1 MGAPEAKAVE
11 LRWQIL
17 LRWAGV
23 PVLLRELFENFEAII
38 KGLMHRSHVGLMHRP

>member
-1 MGAPEAKAVE
+1 MGAPEAKAME

-23 PVLLRELFENFEAII
+23 PVLLRKLFEKFEAII
-38 KGLMHRSHVGLMHRP
+38 KGLMHRSHASLMHSR